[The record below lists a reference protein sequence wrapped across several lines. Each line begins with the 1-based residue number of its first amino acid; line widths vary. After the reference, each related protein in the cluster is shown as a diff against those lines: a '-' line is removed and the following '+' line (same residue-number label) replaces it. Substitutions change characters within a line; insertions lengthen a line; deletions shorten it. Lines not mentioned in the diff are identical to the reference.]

1 MYIVIDQPR
10 EVLQGGKK
18 NNKNKKESKRTRRYG
33 SWGIP
38 VMH

>member
-1 MYIVIDQPR
+1 MYKVIDQPR
-10 EVLQGGKK
+10 EVLQGGKV
-18 NNKNKKESKRTRRYG
+18 NNKNKKESKRTRHYG

>member
-10 EVLQGGKK
+10 VLQGGKI
-18 NNKNKKESKRTRRYG
+18 NNKNKKESKRTRHYG